1 MTVTLYTQPGCQPC
15 KATYR
20 RLTDKGVEFDV
31 RDVSVSESAL
41 EEVRAL
47 GYQMTP
53 VVVTESG
60 EHWSG
65 FDPSRID
72 ALAA

>member
-1 MTVTLYTQPGCQPC
+1 MVTVYSMNNCVQCT
-15 KATYR
+15 ATYR
-20 RLTDKGVEFDV
+20 HLTKRGIEFDV
-31 RDVSVSESAL
+31 LDVGADERAL
-41 EEVRAL
+41 AAVRAL
-47 GYQMTP
+47 GYSQAP